1 MILWLDAQLPPAL
14 APWLASEFNVEVH
27 ALRDLGL
34 RDESDR
40 IIFDRAREAGAVV
53 LTKDSD
59 LVELVGR
66 LGPPPQIVW
75 ITIGNTTNERL
86 RQVFAEHGAKLFEP
100 LLAGE
105 ALVEIGSGR

>member
-14 APWLASEFNVEVH
+14 APWLASELNVEAQ

-34 RDESDR
+34 RDASDQV
-40 IIFDRAREAGAVV
+40 IFDRAREAGAVV

-59 LVELVGR
+59 FVELVGR

-75 ITIGNTTNERL
+75 LTIGNTTKERL
-86 RQVFAEHGAKLFEP
+86 REVFAEHGSRLVKALR
-100 LLAGE
+100 AGE
-105 ALVEIGSGR
+105 DLIEIGKSR